1 MTTARRSTSMAPAD
15 YGQPAPIAPVDRVKL
30 RRIKF
35 EFGEPTPMVRHFAN
49 NDLVFSH
56 LIAIL
61 SMSFPPGEELFI
73 RSVRRYS
80 DQITDPA
87 LRQQIRGFIGQEMS
101 HGQEHRSL
109 NDKLVEIGYST
120 RFMNAIFKPIQR
132 LEEWLPSL
140 MPLAMTAAAEH
151 FTAILAERILSNQEV
166 QDMAHDPE
174 VKNLLMWHALEEVE
188 HKAVA
193 FDVYKTVG
201 GPEWLRIAMMAGM
214 SSLAFPLIAVATLV
228 SLVQDPEGRNP
239 LRITRGA
246 AATLRGPLFKGLTP
260 PLLRYMKPGF
270 HPSDIDNEA
279 LLEYWRAELFGAE
292 GTLVDHLK

>member
-1 MTTARRSTSMAPAD
+1 MTANQEQVRT
-15 YGQPAPIAPVDRVKL
+15 APIDRVKP

-56 LIAIL
+56 LIATL
-61 SMSFPPGEELFI
+61 SMSFPVGEELFI
-73 RSVRRYS
+73 RSVRRYR
-80 DQITDPA
+80 DQIADPV

-101 HGQEHRSL
+101 HGQEHRRL

-120 RFMNAIFKPIQR
+120 RTVDTMLKGVER
-132 LEEWLPSL
+132 LEGWLPKRG
-140 MPLAMTAAAEH
+140 PLAMTAAAEH
-151 FTAILAERILSNQEV
+151 FTAVLAERILSSQEV

-193 FDVYKTVG
+193 FDVYKAVG
-201 GPEWLRIAMMAGM
+201 GREWSRIMTMVTM
-214 SSLAFPLIAVATLV
+214 FSFAFPLIAAATLV
-228 SLVQDPEGRNP
+228 SVVQDPKGRNP
-239 LRITRGA
+239 VRIARGTV
-246 AATLRGPLFKGLTP
+246 ATLRGPLFKGMTP
-260 PLLRYMKPGF
+260 LLLRYMKPGF

-279 LLEYWRAELFGAE
+279 LLEYWRAELFGTE
-292 GTLVDHLK
+292 GTLVDHLT